1 MQRTPSTTLHGA
13 LSNFFYSSLSLRCLV
28 DVWGMSGMCFK
39 LSERCLDM
47 SGRCNVLQKVSVG
60 FLNKF
65 SFNVVRCPHPYCF
78 PINKLCAVSPL
89 PVYVFSLRCPHHP
102 PCSSLPLLP
111 LALSWILSKVENLAN
126 SSLEDEAIYWL
137 FVHFACTCMCQRN
150 LSTLI
155 LGPSLI
161 INLAQLAS
169 SSVALLAELVFITS
183 LQLRHEVCFTYTT
196 CLELLHQNSFP
207 IISLFELHH

>member
-89 PVYVFSLRCPHHP
+89 PVYVFSLTQLLPHQETMCGVPLSQYTFFYAGAPQLCAVAALGSSELENIASYRLYVQLSVQHSLYLSVWDSKLSLLST
-102 PCSSLPLLP
+102 SSL
-111 LALSWILSKVENLAN
+111 
-126 SSLEDEAIYWL
+126 SLKP
-137 FVHFACTCMCQRN
+137 R
-150 LSTLI
+150 S
-155 LGPSLI
+155 
-161 INLAQLAS
+161 
-169 SSVALLAELVFITS
+169 
-183 LQLRHEVCFTYTT
+183 
-196 CLELLHQNSFP
+196 
-207 IISLFELHH
+207 